1 MNSEIL
7 ILVCFFACWGS
18 FLNVVAYRLIR
29 RQSLFLPRSYCP
41 HCRRT
46 VAWYDNIPL
55 ISWILLQGRCRWCRK
70 PISYL
75 YPFIELLSVV
85 LFTLL
90 WISPVSD
97 YFLGYFIFI
106 SALVVTIRTDLE
118 SMLVSRFVTLYLAP
132 IGALLAYLQLLPL
145 SASQSILGSSVGY
158 GMLALIAYLFEYAT
172 GREGMGQGDLDLLAC
187 IGGFIGPMGCWFTLL
202 IASVSGAILG
212 IIYLHTTKQARTTK
226 IPFGPFLAVGALIYI
241 FWQEEILYFFF

>member
-1 MNSEIL
+1 M
-7 ILVCFFACWGS
+7 
-18 FLNVVAYRLIR
+18 
-29 RQSLFLPRSYCP
+29 
-41 HCRRT
+41 
-46 VAWYDNIPL
+46 D
-55 ISWILLQGRCRWCRK
+55 LQGRCRWCRK

-202 IASVSGAILG
+202 IASVSGACLG
-212 IIYLHTTKQARTTK
+212 MVYLHTTKQARTTK
-226 IPFGPFLAVGALIYI
+226 IPFGPFLACGALIYL